1 MLLLNAGDHDTD
13 TDPWPWGGEPIFRD
27 GIYAGRVTTTA
38 YGFSLNRHVCL
49 GFVHDYDECGPEG
62 CKFPPEGSITNTITP
77 DWVKV
82 STKHCFI
89 SIHAYFVKTLITY
102 IINSITTYCV
112 CRPENSRS
120 KLEEF
125 DIQQM

>member
-1 MLLLNAGDHDTD
+1 MYKTFIIPFQEGIKKILVMLLLNAGDHDTD

-62 CKFPPEGSITNTITP
+62 CKYPPEGSVTNTITP

-82 STKHCFI
+82 FTQII
-89 SIHAYFVKTLITY
+89 SF
-102 IINSITTYCV
+102 
-112 CRPENSRS
+112 
-120 KLEEF
+120 
-125 DIQQM
+125 

>member
-1 MLLLNAGDHDTD
+1 MFYLLKPKIGRSIFYAIKTFIIPFQEGIKKILVMLLLNAGDHDTD

-62 CKFPPEGSITNTITP
+62 CKYPPEGSVTNTITP

-82 STKHCFI
+82 FTQII
-89 SIHAYFVKTLITY
+89 SF
-102 IINSITTYCV
+102 
-112 CRPENSRS
+112 
-120 KLEEF
+120 
-125 DIQQM
+125 

>member
-62 CKFPPEGSITNTITP
+62 CKFPPEGSVTNTITP

-82 STKHCFI
+82 FNANCFI
-89 SIHAYFVKTLITY
+89 LRTL
-102 IINSITTYCV
+102 N
-112 CRPENSRS
+112 R
-120 KLEEF
+120 
-125 DIQQM
+125 